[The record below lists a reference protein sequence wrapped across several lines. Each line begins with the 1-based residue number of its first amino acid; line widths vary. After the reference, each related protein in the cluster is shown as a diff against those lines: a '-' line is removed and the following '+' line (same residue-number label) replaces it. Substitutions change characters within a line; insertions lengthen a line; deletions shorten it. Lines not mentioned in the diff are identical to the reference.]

1 MLWVWIH
8 KTIIVCRC
16 FALCSNQMN
25 RNYYYERE
33 RERERERELV
43 EHICCRLRVNA
54 YCSEHYLE
62 EAGAKPMSGLMEVMA
77 PQNFWKKKIDIL
89 KYELSQ
95 PIKQFSRLIML
106 LAPSTTEHIY
116 IYIF

>member
-25 RNYYYERE
+25 RNYYYE

>member
-1 MLWVWIH
+1 M
-8 KTIIVCRC
+8 
-16 FALCSNQMN
+16 
-25 RNYYYERE
+25 

-116 IYIF
+116 IYIYFDTNKTKVSTPSLE